1 MLTVNEALKC
11 LLEMAAQVPES
22 MYRMPITPPWTATP
36 FVFPISME
44 PGRF

>member
-22 MYRMPITPPWTATP
+22 EMLA
-36 FVFPISME
+36 ISKAN
-44 PGRF
+44 GRVLAESQ